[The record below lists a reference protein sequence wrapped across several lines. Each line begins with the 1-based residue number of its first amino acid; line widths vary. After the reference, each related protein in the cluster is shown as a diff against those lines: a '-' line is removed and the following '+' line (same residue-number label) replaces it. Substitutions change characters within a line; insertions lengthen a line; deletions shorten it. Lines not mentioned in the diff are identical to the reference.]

1 MKNNLTDLLEFYQI
15 NDLLTEAYHIYQPS
29 KFSLYRKNNQVNKQI
44 VNVIKLFP
52 KYLKDNNL

>member
-29 KFSLYRKNNQVNKQI
+29 KFSLYRKNVFKLINK
-44 VNVIKLFP
+44 IKFIH
-52 KYLKDNNL
+52 NICG